1 MVLESQVLCTICKK
15 PITSLNIYSICE
27 NCKIDP
33 FKIEQLRTILGE
45 RKDYKKFIKT
55 YSKSLPEIK
64 NTNTK
69 SVWNEIFSDDSK
81 LNNQDQMTK
90 SKIKTVASFIQ
101 TNKNIQLLDVGIGKA
116 YLEEY
121 LLGQNIKNIN
131 LHGIDIS
138 SIAID
143 DAKKRYKGHFK
154 MCNALDIQKKYKK
167 SYFDYIIALEVI
179 EHISPKDI
187 LNFFHQVNYLLKPN
201 GKLIIS
207 TPTNEHIDKTNINPS
222 SHVRQY
228 TITILATEL
237 KLTGFNVSRVK
248 YFYAF
253 KKHYFI
259 KNILRL
265 FFRNRWEENNI
276 TLMATKI

>member
-1 MVLESQVLCTICKK
+1 MVLKSQVFCVICKK
-15 PITSLNIYSICE
+15 PVAALNIYSICE
-27 NCKIDP
+27 DCKIDP
-33 FKIEQLRTILGE
+33 FKIEELRTILGE

-55 YSKSLPEIK
+55 YNKSLPEIK

-69 SVWNEIFSDDSK
+69 TVWNEIFRDDSK

-101 TNKNIQLLDVGIGKA
+101 TKKNIQLLDIGIGKA

-121 LLGQNIKNIN
+121 LLGQNIKNIS

-138 SIAID
+138 NIAIND
-143 DAKKRYKGHFK
+143 VKKRYKGHFK
-154 MCNALDIQKKYKK
+154 ICNALDIQKEYRKG
-167 SYFDYIIALEVI
+167 YFDYIIALEVI

-187 LNFFHQVNYLLKPN
+187 LNFFHQVNYLLKPK

-207 TPTNEHIDKTNINPS
+207 TPTNEHIGKTNINPS

-228 TITILATEL
+228 TVAILTTEL

-248 YFYAF
+248 CFYAF

-265 FFRNRWEENNI
+265 IFRNRWEENNI
-276 TLMATKI
+276 TLMATKV